1 MTRWARST
9 ASGSPARAWSIRRT
23 LPNGTLEDSAMPGCA
38 AKTGVLACGVL
49 MLAATA
55 SRCETAK
62 PDAADSAAVQSCVK
76 SAAGG
81 SQRERCIGIIAD
93 PCADRPDA
101 QSTADQVACAARE
114 FAVWDDILNE
124 TYRRLRDK
132 LDAEQK
138 IKLRAMQRAWIDSRE
153 RSCAFYWDSFRGTM
167 ASPMNA
173 FCNKRETARRAL
185 FLLGFLDNAEGR

>member
-1 MTRWARST
+1 MQ
-9 ASGSPARAWSIRRT
+9 GY
-23 LPNGTLEDSAMPGCA
+23 A
-38 AKTGVLACGVL
+38 AKTGVLACAVL

-62 PDAADSAAVQSCVK
+62 PDAADSAAVQSCIK
-76 SAAGG
+76 SAADG

-124 TYRRLRDK
+124 TYRRLRAA
-132 LDAEQK
+132 LDARQK
-138 IKLRAMQRAWIDSRE
+138 VKLRGMQRAWIESRE
-153 RSCAFYWDSFRGTM
+153 RSCAFYWDFFRGTM

-173 FCNKRETARRAL
+173 FCRNRETARRAI

>member
-1 MTRWARST
+1 
-9 ASGSPARAWSIRRT
+9 
-23 LPNGTLEDSAMPGCA
+23 MPGCA
-38 AKTGVLACGVL
+38 AKTGVLACAVL

-55 SRCETAK
+55 SRCETAR

-76 SAAGG
+76 SAGGG

-124 TYRRLRDK
+124 TYRRLRVK

-138 IKLRAMQRAWIDSRE
+138 VKLRAMQRAWIDSRE
-153 RSCAFYWDSFRGTM
+153 RSCAFYWDFFRGTM
-167 ASPMNA
+167 ASPMSV
-173 FCNKRETARRAL
+173 FCNNRETARRAL

>member
-1 MTRWARST
+1 
-9 ASGSPARAWSIRRT
+9 
-23 LPNGTLEDSAMPGCA
+23 MPGYA
-38 AKTGVLACGVL
+38 AKTGVLACAVL

-62 PDAADSAAVQSCVK
+62 PDAANSAAVQSCIK

-93 PCADRPDA
+93 PCADQPDA
-101 QSTADQVACAARE
+101 QSTAGQVACAARE

-138 IKLRAMQRAWIDSRE
+138 NQ
-153 RSCAFYWDSFRGTM
+153 
-167 ASPMNA
+167 
-173 FCNKRETARRAL
+173 TARRCSARGSIPATAVARSIGT
-185 FLLGFLDNAEGR
+185 FSAAPWPRP